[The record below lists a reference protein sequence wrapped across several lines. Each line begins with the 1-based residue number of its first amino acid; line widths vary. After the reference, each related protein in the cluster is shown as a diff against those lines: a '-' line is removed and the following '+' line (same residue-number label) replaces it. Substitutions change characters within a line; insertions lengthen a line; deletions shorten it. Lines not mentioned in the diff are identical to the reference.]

1 MAEKDNKSG
10 RLADLVDE
18 APAPARSINRQV
30 LVKMG
35 VLAGALIAINWR
47 QFTFLWDDWQ
57 MPNWSHGY
65 LIPLFSLF
73 LVYSRFGEI
82 ISVRRRTCWWGLP
95 FVLGAAG
102 LHVVGYWLR
111 NPWSCQVTM
120 VLLAAALVLFLAGW
134 RMFRVVWLPILYLV
148 FALPIPDMLYER
160 VSLPLQNFAAA
171 NSTVLLS
178 LFGIGI
184 ENQQSLLLVT
194 TVTGEI
200 ETLRVAEACSGM
212 RLLMAFLALS
222 VAMAYLTDRPIWQ
235 RVILVGMGV
244 PVAVFANVLRVGIT
258 TVMFYLDKAELG
270 QDFMHEF
277 TGLLMLIPAAL
288 ALWLAAWLMERL
300 FVEDDSE
307 EAAPA
312 GQVE

>member
-1 MAEKDNKSG
+1 MAQQDSKPG
-10 RLADLVDE
+10 LLADLVDE
-18 APAPARSINRQV
+18 SPTPTRSLDRSV
-30 LVKMG
+30 LIKMG
-35 VLAGALIAINWR
+35 ALVGLLVAINWR

-73 LVYSRFGEI
+73 LVYSRFGELV
-82 ISVRRRTCWWGLP
+82 SVPRRVCWWGLP
-95 FVLGAAG
+95 VVVLSAG
-102 LHVVGYWLR
+102 LHVAGYWLR

-134 RMFRVVWLPILYLV
+134 RMFRVAWLPILFLV
-148 FALPIPDMLYER
+148 FALPIPDALYER
-160 VSLPLQNFAAA
+160 ASLPLQNFAAA

-194 TVTGEI
+194 TVSGKI
-200 ETLRVAEACSGM
+200 EPLRVAEACSGM

-235 RVILVGMGV
+235 RIVLVGMGV
-244 PVAVFANVLRVGIT
+244 PVAVLANVLRVGIT

-288 ALWLAAWLMERL
+288 ALWVVAWLMERL
-300 FVEDDSE
+300 FIEDDSE
-307 EAAPA
+307 EGEPA
-312 GQVE
+312 EQTG